1 MTDRAKIFKTG
12 GSQAVRLPRKYRFAG
27 TREVLIRR
35 RGRAVVLEAAPTR
48 WSRRFLEL
56 AGSAAAFPYPAD
68 PPAAEPGP
76 DLDRR

>member
-35 RGRAVVLEAAPTR
+35 RGRAVVLEAAPTA
-48 WSRRFLEL
+48 WSQRFLDL
-56 AGSAAAFPYPAD
+56 AGSAPAFPYPPDAQGAD
-68 PPAAEPGP
+68 PGP
-76 DLDRR
+76 DLD